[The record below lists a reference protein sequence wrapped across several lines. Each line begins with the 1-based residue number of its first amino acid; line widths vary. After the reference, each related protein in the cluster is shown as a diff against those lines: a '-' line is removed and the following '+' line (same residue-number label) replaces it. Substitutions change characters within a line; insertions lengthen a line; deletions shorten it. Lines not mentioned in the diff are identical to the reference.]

1 MTVKLLSE
9 VQIIRMMLKMKNW
22 AFYSLAFFAAV
33 SSISI
38 AGINIALGLTFVFVL
53 MMLYRGELSSALINR
68 PIIKGAGL
76 FIITALLSAAFSQQ
90 PIAAIDRAGAYFV
103 RMAPFF
109 FVALIA
115 TSQRDLYGLLGLAG
129 ISLCVAELG
138 IIWQKVNG
146 ASPDGFF
153 SNAMMM
159 AGIFSQWIPLL
170 TILAI
175 KAWGREEKNKVFCW
189 AALLGLFLGLA
200 ALVFN
205 RTRGAW
211 IAVAVSVGLIV
222 MTNFKENKKNVLIGC
237 IAGSVL
243 LIIVNQYY
251 DIINRLM
258 TIFMLDYQSNSERL
272 LLWKSAWQMFL
283 DYPLTGVGAENFAFQ
298 YLTTYISPLAKERL
312 GHAHSNFFQILAEQG
327 MLGILAFIYM
337 FWVILKE
344 AWKGVARKS
353 IWGEMLFYLTIGLL
367 IQGMT
372 EYNFGNAVVIRMY
385 WFLVGISTVGMYLE
399 LKAEKALQEE

>member
-1 MTVKLLSE
+1 MRVLENGSIKEKVRLGALYG
-9 VQIIRMMLKMKNW
+9 LW
-22 AFYSLAFFAAV
+22 LFAAM
-33 SSISI
+33 SSLSI
-38 AGINIALGLTFVFVL
+38 AGINIALGISFVFVL
-53 MMLYRGELSSALINR
+53 VMMFRGELSSALINK
-68 PIIKGAGL
+68 PILKGASL
-76 FIITALLSAAFSQQ
+76 FIATALISAVFSQQ
-90 PIAAIDRAGAYFV
+90 PILAVDRAGAYFV
-103 RMAPFF
+103 RMAPLF
-109 FVALIA
+109 FVAFIA
-115 TSQRDLYGLLGLAG
+115 TNKRDLYRLLGIAG
-129 ISLCVAELG
+129 SSLCVAELV

-159 AGIFSQWIPLL
+159 AGAFSQWIPLFA
-170 TILAI
+170 ILAI
-175 KAWGREEKNKVFCW
+175 RVWGRTDKNRVFCMVT
-189 AALLGLFLGLA
+189 LIGLFLGIA

-211 IAVAVSVGLIV
+211 IAVAVSVGLIAMV
-222 MTNFKENKKNVLIGC
+222 NFKENKRIVLVGC
-237 IAGSVL
+237 IAASGL

-272 LLWKSAWQMFL
+272 LLWHSAWQMFL
-283 DYPLTGVGAENFAFQ
+283 DHPLTGVGAENFSFQ
-298 YLTTYISPLAKERL
+298 YLTNYMSPLAKERL

-327 MLGILAFIYM
+327 LLGILAFIYM

-344 AWKGVARKS
+344 AWKGIARKS

-399 LKAEKALQEE
+399 LKEEKALKKE